1 MALFDRIIKA
11 RIEIIPTLEDILPA
25 SLAAVRGEGPVVTP
39 QVRVLEI
46 DSLKM
51 IFQVSKTESS
61 DPNTCRLTI
70 FNMNE
75 DSRNKINVKDSKL
88 YLSAGY
94 LQDTGDEIIFIGN
107 LTNLNNIYGESKVT
121 TIIEAAD
128 GELEINEPKIS
139 VSFKKGSS
147 AKQMLDKV
155 LNKIKLPVK
164 IKESV
169 LGLFEKKKYSN
180 GQAFMGAAKFLLDS
194 LTKDMDVTWS
204 VQNNEIKMYENDS
217 IDNSSAI
224 VLTPE
229 NGLIGSPTRIKIK
242 PGTRGKKKEV
252 DGWQVPSLLM
262 PTIEPGKTI
271 QVQSREITPARQF
284 KVLKVDHAGDNTEGK
299 FESVSEVIQI

>member
-11 RIEIIPTLEDILPA
+11 RIETISSEMA
-25 SLAAVRGEGPVVTP
+25 
-39 QVRVLEI
+39 LEI

-51 IFQVSKTESS
+51 VFQVSKTESS

-70 FNMNE
+70 FNINE

-107 LTNLNNIYGESKVT
+107 LTNLNTIYGESHVAV
-121 TIIEAAD
+121 IIEAAD

-169 LGLFEKKKYSN
+169 LNLFEKKKYSN

-194 LTKDMDVTWS
+194 LTKDIDVTWS
-204 VQNNEIKMYENDS
+204 VQNNEIKMYENNS
-217 IDNSSAI
+217 VDNSSAI
-224 VLTPE
+224 VLTSK

-242 PGTRGKKKEV
+242 SGTRGKKKEI
-252 DGWQVPSLLM
+252 DGWQVTSLLI
-262 PTIEPGKTI
+262 PTIEPGKII
-271 QVQSREITPARQF
+271 QVQSREINPATQF
-284 KVLKVDHAGDNTEGK
+284 KVLKVDHAGDNTEGQ
-299 FESVSEVIQI
+299 FQSVSEVIQI